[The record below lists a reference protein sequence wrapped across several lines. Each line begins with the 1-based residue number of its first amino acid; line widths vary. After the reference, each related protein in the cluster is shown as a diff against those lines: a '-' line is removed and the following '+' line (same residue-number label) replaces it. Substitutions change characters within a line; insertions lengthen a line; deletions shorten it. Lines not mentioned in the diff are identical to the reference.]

1 MVGGTENLQ
10 RLEESS
16 SLRPQ
21 LRQVLERD
29 WREFTKL
36 EFYCDFILRGP
47 RIRIVGNGGL
57 ADASQTAFAVAG
69 RRSSTWGPGLP
80 LSGAAERDSSPA
92 CRSGTP
98 SAPLR
103 SPAPWRHRWESVP
116 SLRFIWTGRAI
127 LAPSATFYG
136 RYSCPVREFRHY
148 YVTEASFG
156 HSDRWLRLLA
166 LRVVQSLFLDFKR
179 SDDDEL
185 LHTLHPSI
193 FSCRGLTTLYLG
205 GCYIPAPPPGFTGLP
220 NLTELRLRKVGFT
233 EGARVLELLIATSPL
248 LESLRLEY
256 LSLPLSNGVYNQWII
271 RAPKLQSLTIDAI
284 FDDEWQINDL
294 PSLEEADIDCV
305 GYSLTVI

>member
-1 MVGGTENLQ
+1 MEASPT
-10 RLEESS
+10 RR
-16 SLRPQ
+16 RPRSQ
-21 LRQVLERD
+21 SPDAEAAHGALDYLYPELLN
-29 WREFTKL
+29 E
-36 EFYCDFILRGP
+36 ILSR
-47 RIRIVGNGGL
+47 
-57 ADASQTAFAVAG
+57 
-69 RRSSTWGPGLP
+69 LP
-80 LSGAAERDSSPA
+80 LRDA
-92 CRSGTP
+92 VRT
-98 SAPLR
+98 SALAR
-103 SPAPWRHRWESVP
+103 AWRHRWESVP
-116 SLRFIWTGRAI
+116 SLRFIWTGRADPGAI
-127 LAPSATFYG
+127 SDVLR

-305 GYSLTVI
+305 GYSPDRDIVKLMTELAHATKLKLSMPSPRDCYHWAYIFGVAVVIFMSCLVSCML